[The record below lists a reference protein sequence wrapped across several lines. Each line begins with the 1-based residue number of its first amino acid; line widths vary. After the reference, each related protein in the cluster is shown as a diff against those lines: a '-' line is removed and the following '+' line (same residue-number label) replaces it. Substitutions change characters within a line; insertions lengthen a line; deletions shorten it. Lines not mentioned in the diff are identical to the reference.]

1 MAGRDVI
8 RMVNMTFYGHHGVAD
23 SERELG
29 GKFSL
34 DIELFCDVR
43 EAGRSDDLSKTVDYK
58 AVYDVAREVE
68 RGREYML
75 LEALAHDVAQ
85 AILARFEADAVTI
98 RARKQSVPLGGLI
111 DYTEV
116 EIHRTRD
123 DFEAAGRKE
132 QR

>member
-1 MAGRDVI
+1 MQRDVI
-8 RMVNMTFYGHHGVAD
+8 RMTNMTFYGHHGVDD
-23 SERELG
+23 SERQLG

-34 DIELFCDVR
+34 DIEMFCDLR
-43 EAGRSDDLSKTVDYK
+43 EAGRADDLTKTVDYK
-58 AVYDVAREVE
+58 AVYDVARKVE
-68 RGREYML
+68 GGREYKL

-85 AILARFEADAVTI
+85 AILANFEVDAVTI

-123 DFEAAGRKE
+123 DFEP
-132 QR
+132 

>member
-1 MAGRDVI
+1 MGQDVI
-8 RMVNMTFYGHHGVAD
+8 RMTNMTFYGHHGVAD

-34 DIELFCDVR
+34 DIEIFRDLR
-43 EAGRSDDLSKTVDYK
+43 EAGSTDDLAKTVDYK
-58 AVYDVAREVE
+58 AVYDTARRTES
-68 RGREYML
+68 GRKYKL
-75 LEALAHDVAQ
+75 LEALAHDVAR
-85 AILARFEADAVTI
+85 AILADFDIDAVTI

-123 DFEAAGRKE
+123 DLE
-132 QR
+132 